1 MPGAGASV
9 GELLSVGID
18 IGTTSSHLIFS
29 RLRLDNLAGANQVPR
44 LNIAEREIIY
54 ESPVYLT
61 PLSPG
66 GLIDAEAVCAILESE
81 YEKAGIDP
89 ASVQCGAAIITGGS
103 ARLPNAREVIE
114 RLAHLA
120 GDFVAASAGP
130 HMESLLA
137 ARGSGAATSSR
148 LERTTVCNI
157 DIGGGTTNIAVYRE
171 GEPAATWCLDLGA
184 RFLQLDE
191 KGVVLAVSASGRK
204 IARSCDIDAE
214 PGMALDSK
222 QLETLAE
229 RAAALIVSG
238 IELPGS
244 VPEYLTTDVPPATGV
259 SVDGY
264 WFSGGVAQLMVDRKV
279 DQAVHCLEFG
289 DMGHYL
295 ASALRG
301 LVGARGW
308 PVARP
313 ECPIRATVIGAG
325 SHSLMLSGFT
335 VTVAEALLPLSNLP
349 ILRLPADSEDSDP
362 DPESLSDRVSLA
374 LRLQD
379 LSPDRAREPLAVYL
393 PSLGDLGHASLESWC
408 RNICR
413 AIEENYLSRP
423 FVFVLR
429 EDAGMALGLLLRRAL
444 GTDHILVV
452 DGIDC
457 SDGDFLE
464 IGRPLPGG
472 MTVPVVVK
480 TLIFR

>member
-1 MPGAGASV
+1 MPGPGANV

-61 PLSPG
+61 PLLPG
-66 GLIDAEAVCAILESE
+66 GLIDAGAVCAILESE

-103 ARLPNAREVIE
+103 ARLPNARDVIE

-137 ARGSGAATSSR
+137 ARGSGAAASSR
-148 LERTTVCNI
+148 MERTTVCNI
-157 DIGGGTTNIAVYRE
+157 DIGGGTTNIAVCRD
-171 GEPAATWCLDLGA
+171 GEPIATWCLDLGA
-184 RFLQLDE
+184 RFLELDE
-191 KGVVLAVSASGRK
+191 TGTVLAVSASGRE
-204 IARSCDIDAE
+204 IARSCKIEAE
-214 PGMALDSK
+214 PGTALDSQK
-222 QLETLAE
+222 LETLAHE
-229 RAAALIVSG
+229 AAALIVSG
-238 IELPGS
+238 IDSPAS
-244 VPEYLTTDVPPATGV
+244 IPEYLTTEIPAERGV
-259 SVDGY
+259 SVDEY
-264 WFSGGVAQLMVDRKV
+264 WFSGGVAQLMLDGID
-279 DQAVHCLEFG
+279 DQAVDCLEFG

-295 ASALRG
+295 ARALGEQVR
-301 LVGARGW
+301 ARGW

-313 ECPIRATVIGAG
+313 ERPIRATVIGAG

-349 ILRLPADSEDSDP
+349 VLRIVFDSRRP
-362 DPESLSDRVSLA
+362 DPETLSEQVALA
-374 LRLQD
+374 LRRQD
-379 LSPDRAREPLAVYL
+379 MDRGESEPLAVYL
-393 PSLGDLGHASLESWC
+393 PALGDLGHASLESWC

-413 AIEENYLSRP
+413 AIEENRLARP
-423 FVFVLR
+423 HVFVLR
-429 EDAGMALGLLLRRAL
+429 EDAGMALGLLLRKAL

-457 SDGDFLE
+457 SEGDFLE
-464 IGRPLPGG
+464 VGRPLPGG
-472 MTVPVVVK
+472 MTLPVVVK